1 MRPVAPCL
9 MSALALTLTACG
21 GPAVYED
28 ESFAAASPYEAR
40 FATDTAATCEAA
52 RRTLLSQGYTI
63 ASATAE
69 AVRGTKV
76 FQPDDDIHM
85 ELEFNVVCAGTVRD
99 TIAYANAVQTQYELK
114 QSASSAGLSV
124 SGVGSLSLPWTSRND
139 SLVKV
144 GAETVSDPDFY
155 TRFFKLMENHAP
167 RVGAEKKAAPSRRGN
182 LHDW

>member
-1 MRPVAPCL
+1 MPR
-9 MSALALTLTACG
+9 SALLALLFASPAFAFEDVSDGGYDLEEYSEEEMGETDLTEKPKAGKGALT
-21 GPAVYED
+21 
-28 ESFAAASPYEAR
+28 
-40 FATDTAATCEAA
+40 
-52 RRTLLSQGYTI
+52 
-63 ASATAE
+63 
-69 AVRGTKV
+69 
-76 FQPDDDIHM
+76 
-85 ELEFNVVCAGTVRD
+85 GTVRD

-167 RVGAEKKAAPSRRGN
+167 RVGAQKKAAPSRRGN